1 MLLDRKPVLRYHLLG
16 ALILTF
22 ILRMSLPQVR
32 YVYYP
37 LFIFWIVVFLLS
49 KPDGAI
55 LKRIVRRLI
64 PYWLL
69 LGLFLAAS
77 LYHTAF
83 LRPYIEIFNGLELA
97 AILII
102 LLYHTGDG
110 KRWSRF
116 REVLIRQF
124 FILAVI
130 TALVGLGRLVFVMM
144 GGNLS
149 VAEGESVVSVA
160 SDYNFFVLTLL
171 YGLILGTY
179 LLYFHRKPGYGRM
192 LLYNAAMLALVTGIV
207 LVPSRR
213 GAIILVFILVV
224 WILTRL
230 MALFAGRSSRVA
242 RIRRLDYLLAAVLTA
257 MVALNIFLF
266 HTSHRFK
273 QDFLIR
279 TGLYTMDL
287 RSRITDAWC
296 RYGRMVDRDIEFRE
310 AYRRLWMNGKK
321 QQERVLVDQS
331 FINDMG
337 EFRKQGSPGLKIVSP
352 SQGMGCLA
360 IRAAEPQQGA
370 TRAFYV
376 DVGDTIE
383 VTAMV
388 RVIKWSRH
396 LTMGL
401 PDRDNSKRVYAR
413 PKREWEADGQW
424 HPLRIRVVYD
434 VFGSLP
440 LWVGGGSSP
449 DSSSLSCWTRV
460 QVRRMGSGSKKHKNS
475 AQTLIGNRE
484 LPEFSDARIAR
495 LVPPPTIGKKAG
507 EKKLAGKQIR
517 KKHVE
522 TGISTFLPQGLENAL
537 LRDFPDSQMLDS
549 LMSPLKGPF
558 PDNRSGRWK
567 LAAQIFDHYSFA
579 EKFYGK
585 GLTWLPVYGE
595 VFSNNP
601 RYYDYPHNPL
611 ISTVLYSGVIGG
623 LLYLAYLFCSL
634 ILYFRYRRQHTL
646 FLVLFLLTGIFISV
660 SGNSHFS
667 VPAFVFFAQLPFF
680 FSYIDKDKI
689 ASAE

>member
-1 MLLDRKPVLRYHLLG
+1 MLIDRKPVLRYHLLG

-32 YVYYP
+32 YVFYP
-37 LFIFWIVVFLLS
+37 LFILWILAFLIS

-64 PYWLL
+64 PYFLL

-102 LLYHTGDG
+102 LLYFTGDG
-110 KRWSRF
+110 SRWSRF
-116 REVLIRQF
+116 REVWIRQF

-130 TALVGLGRLVFVMM
+130 TALVGLGRLVFALM

-149 VAEGESVVSVA
+149 VAAGESVVSVA

-179 LLYFHRKPGYGRM
+179 LLYSLRKPSYRRM
-192 LLYNAAMLALVTGIV
+192 VLYNAAMLALVTGIV

-224 WILTRL
+224 WVLTRVR
-230 MALFAGRSSRVA
+230 ALFADRSSRVA

-257 MVALNIFLF
+257 MVAFNIFLF

-279 TGLYTMDL
+279 TGLYKMDL

-310 AYRRLWMNGKK
+310 AYMRLWMNGKK
-321 QQERVLVDQS
+321 QQERILVDQS

-337 EFRKQGSPGLKIVSP
+337 GFRKQGSPALKVVSP
-352 SQGMGCLA
+352 SQSMGCLA

-370 TRAFYV
+370 TREFYV

-396 LTMGL
+396 LAMVL
-401 PDRDNSKRVYAR
+401 PDRDNNQQVCAR

-449 DSSSLSCWTRV
+449 DSSSLSCWTRL

-484 LPEFSDARIAR
+484 LPDISDGQIAR
-495 LVPPPTIGKKAG
+495 LVPPANIGKKG
-507 EKKLAGKQIR
+507 LEKKLAGNQIE
-517 KKHVE
+517 KKHAA
-522 TGISTFLPQGLENAL
+522 GISTFLPQGIENAL

-567 LAAQIFDHYSFA
+567 LAAQIFENYSFA

-601 RYYDYPHNPL
+601 RYYDYPHNPF
-611 ISTVLYSGVIGG
+611 ISTVLYSGIIGG

-634 ILYFRYRRQHTL
+634 VLYFRYRRQHTL

-680 FSYIDKDKI
+680 FSYIDKNKI